1 MQFELRHDI
10 WVNEVINILSQH
22 FCYLTDLLKFKYPS
36 EEVHSTSQNRENKL
50 NLQFPV
56 YK

>member
-1 MQFELRHDI
+1 MQFELRHDV

-50 NLQFPV
+50 NLQFPD